1 METTIGT
8 LPAVSPPAPAPVPG
22 PHPGSSAAK
31 TAGAVLIGYLRQQL
45 QEIRRQDP
53 LVRDDQPDAVHQM
66 RTSTRRL
73 RSALATGRKLFDD
86 GAVPGL
92 RSELK
97 WLSEV
102 LGAARDPEV
111 VQEGLNGLL
120 AREPEAL
127 LFGPAALRIDE
138 ELSASSA
145 AGRRTVLEALDGDRY
160 PLLLSS
166 LERMVT
172 APSLSA
178 KASGPGRQT
187 MRKLLA
193 KEKRRLRRT
202 VQDLGGQPDDGA
214 ARDAGLHEIRK
225 AAKRVRYAA
234 EAASPVAGKK
244 AGRTENSA
252 HEIQKILGL
261 HQDSVVARALLAD
274 LGGRALRSGENGF
287 TYGRLHAAE
296 EALGRQSETD
306 FFKVWKK
313 FR

>member
-8 LPAVSPPAPAPVPG
+8 RPAVSPPAPVSD
-22 PHPGSSAAK
+22 PHPRRSPAR
-31 TAGAVLIGYLRQQL
+31 TAGAVLTGYLRQQL

-53 LVRDDQPDAVHQM
+53 LVRQDQPDAVHQM

-73 RSALATGRKLFDD
+73 RSALATGGKLFDD

-111 VQEGLNGLL
+111 VQEGLNDLL
-120 AREPEAL
+120 AREPEEL
-127 LFGPAALRIDE
+127 LFGPALRIDE
-138 ELSASSA
+138 ELAASSA

-160 PLLLSS
+160 RLLLSG

-178 KASGPGRQT
+178 KASSPGRKS

-193 KEKRRLRRT
+193 NEKRRLRRT
-202 VQDLGGQPDDGA
+202 VEDLDGRPVGGA

-234 EAASPVAGKK
+234 EAASPVAGTK
-244 AGRTENSA
+244 AVRTENAA
-252 HEIQKILGL
+252 HEIQKFLGL

-306 FFKVWKK
+306 FFKAWKK